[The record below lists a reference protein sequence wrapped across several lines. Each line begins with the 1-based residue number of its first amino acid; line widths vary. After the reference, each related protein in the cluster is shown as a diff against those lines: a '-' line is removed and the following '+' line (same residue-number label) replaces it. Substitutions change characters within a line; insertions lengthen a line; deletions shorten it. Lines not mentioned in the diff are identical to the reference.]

1 MAIQERRFQDVIDL
15 EAAMFKRS
23 AGNEKAI
30 SEQRNWAWERDDWE
44 QFELAMRERRYEDAK
59 RLHAT
64 MLSQRSDLKQQL
76 VLAIKEKRWLDVAHF
91 RDAIS
96 RSGEELS
103 DAISQSVEEQMPATN
118 LPPSHINM

>member
-15 EAAMFKRS
+15 ESAMFKRS

-59 RLHAT
+59 RL
-64 MLSQRSDLKQQL
+64 Q
-76 VLAIKEKRWLDVAHF
+76 
-91 RDAIS
+91 
-96 RSGEELS
+96 
-103 DAISQSVEEQMPATN
+103 
-118 LPPSHINM
+118 

>member
-103 DAISQSVEEQMPATN
+103 DAISQSFEEQMPATN